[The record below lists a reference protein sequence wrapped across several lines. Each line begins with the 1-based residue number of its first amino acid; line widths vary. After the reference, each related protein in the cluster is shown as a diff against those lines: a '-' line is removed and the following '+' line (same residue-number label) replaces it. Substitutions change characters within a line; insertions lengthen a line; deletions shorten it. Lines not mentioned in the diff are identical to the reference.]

1 MNFHALLADINAI
14 VWGPITLCLLVGTGL
29 YLTIRLKLLQVFQLP
44 FALSLLFKPATGKGD
59 LSSFA
64 ALCTALSAT
73 IGTGNIVGV
82 ATAIKIGGPGALF
95 WMWLAA
101 FFGMATKYAEC
112 MLAVKYRTTDAKGN
126 IAGGP
131 MYYIERGLG
140 LKWLAKI
147 FAVFGVGV
155 AFFGIGTFAQ
165 VNAISDA
172 MTIAFNVPTWVTAL
186 VLTTMVAAVTL
197 GGVKRIAN
205 VAQKLVPTMALG
217 YVLACIWILFSFS
230 EQIIPA
236 LELVVHSAFTPI
248 SAAGGFLGATVA
260 QAIQIGIAR
269 GVFSNESG
277 LGSAPIAAAAA
288 KTNEPVEQGLVS
300 MTGTFFDTILICTM
314 TGLVLIITGVWNG
327 DTAGA
332 AMTSAAFAS
341 GGSVIVGQY
350 IVTIALVCFAF
361 TTILGWHYY
370 GERCWNYLTQ
380 QRLGDKGIKVYQ
392 LTFLSLIAV
401 GAFIQL
407 DLIWMLADTVNG
419 LMAIPNLIALIGLRH
434 VILTETNHYFDKKK
448 RQISQPAPAKSN

>member
-1 MNFHALLADINAI
+1 MNFHALLTDINAI

-29 YLTIRLKLLQVFQLP
+29 YLTIRLKLLQIFQLP

-131 MYYIERGLG
+131 MYYIEQGLG

-172 MTIAFNVPTWVTAL
+172 MTIAFNVPTWVTAI
-186 VLTTMVAAVTL
+186 VLTTMVASVTL

-230 EQIIPA
+230 EQIVPA

-288 KTNEPVEQGLVS
+288 KTKEPVEQGLVS

-332 AMTSAAFAS
+332 AMTSAAFS
-341 GGSVIVGQY
+341 TGGSAIVGQY
-350 IVTIALVCFAF
+350 IVTIPLVCFAF

-370 GERCWNYLTQ
+370 GERCWYYLTHK
-380 QRLGDKGIKVYQ
+380 RLGDQGIKVYQ
-392 LTFLSLIAV
+392 LTFLGLIAV

-419 LMAIPNLIALIGLRH
+419 LMAIPNLIAIIGLRH
-434 VILTETNHYFDKKK
+434 VIMTETHHYFERKKK
-448 RQISQPAPAKSN
+448 QFSQVKLAN